1 MFAERELE
9 RASSVP
15 NMMYQASESSELN
28 VLPMSV
34 RSAEVLLGFFPRLP
48 LLLPGCEVV
57 GGLAFTC
64 DSPDDTWLTFIE
76 SDTVNVS
83 RKKRG
88 REGTLHGIYYCEP
101 FIPKAKVPNRVEG
114 FNNMDFLVKRTWNK

>member
-15 NMMYQASESSELN
+15 NMKYQASESSELN

-34 RSAEVLLGFFPRLP
+34 RSAEVLLGFFLRLP

-88 REGTLHGIYYCEP
+88 REGTYSPRYL
-101 FIPKAKVPNRVEG
+101 
-114 FNNMDFLVKRTWNK
+114 LL